1 MGDKNRIPRCAN
13 KPYSDPEFE
22 RTLRDSDNG
31 KLKHNLS
38 PFFVRPLYQYTKA
51 EVGRVPNLRR
61 ANHITDF

>member
-1 MGDKNRIPRCAN
+1 MGDRNRIV
-13 KPYSDPEFE
+13 KTKDKKFSDPGFE
-22 RTLRDSDNG
+22 QLLRIDPQ

-51 EVGRVPNLRR
+51 EVGRVPNLPR

>member
-1 MGDKNRIPRCAN
+1 MGDVHRIPKSTER
-13 KPYSDPEFE
+13 KFSDPGFE
-22 RTLRDSDNG
+22 QLLRIEPQ

-51 EVGRVPNLRR
+51 EVGRVPNLQR